1 MAPSPYKLPR
11 PSSLLEIRGT
21 AFPPPPKGVRMWRV
35 PPDRTPSVNS
45 TTFVCRPAFPS
56 KTRKLFWRQ
65 LAVAGIPILTIV
77 IAARLLL
84 MRLCRLPG
92 R

>member
-1 MAPSPYKLPR
+1 MAPSSYNSPR
-11 PSSLLEIRGT
+11 PSAPLEIRGA
-21 AFPPPPKGVRMWRV
+21 AFPPPPTGVRMWRV
-35 PPDRTPSVNS
+35 PPDHTPSVNS

-56 KTRKLFWRQ
+56 KTRKPFWRQ
-65 LAVAGIPILTIV
+65 LSVAGIPILTILIV
-77 IAARLLL
+77 ACLLL